1 MTIHTPAQK
10 PQLRKLLR
18 NLRKSLPSSDAQKKG
33 RLIFER
39 LQTFPL
45 FQNAN
50 TIVTY
55 AADENEVQTEAIWQA
70 AIRQSKAV
78 YYPHITPDRTNLDF
92 VRRFPNDQ
100 LIPGAF
106 GILIPPGND
115 VLETGQGR
123 DTIVLTPGVGFDMD
137 GHRLGRGK
145 GYYDRAFGGVLAG
158 AVRVAL
164 AYELQIVPA
173 IPSGPQDER
182 VDWIVTERQLIDCQS
197 KETSKTAL

>member
-1 MTIHTPAQK
+1 MDK
-10 PQLRKLLR
+10 DKKQLRSLLR
-18 NLRKSLPSSDAQKKG
+18 KQRRELSPIDVREKS

-50 TIVTY
+50 TIVSY

-70 AIRQSKAV
+70 AIKQNKTV
-78 YYPHITPDRTNLDF
+78 YYPRITPNRTHLDF
-92 VRRFPNDQ
+92 IRRYPNDQ
-100 LIPGAF
+100 LIPGAL
-106 GILIPPGND
+106 GILIPPGNKI
-115 VLETGQGR
+115 LEAGQGR
-123 DTIVLTPGVGFDMD
+123 DTVVLTPGVGFDMS

-164 AYELQIVPA
+164 AYEVQVVPA
-173 IPSGPQDER
+173 IPSGPQDGC
-182 VDWIVTERQLIDCQS
+182 VDWIVTERRLIECRS
-197 KETSKTAL
+197 KETVKTTL

>member
-1 MTIHTPAQK
+1 MTTTLPARK

-18 NLRKSLPSSDAQKKG
+18 NLRKGLTSSDVHEKS

-39 LQTFPL
+39 LRTFPL

-50 TIVTY
+50 TIVIY

-70 AIRQSKAV
+70 AIKQNKAV
-78 YYPHITPDRTNLDF
+78 YYPRITADRTNLDF
-92 VRRFPNDQ
+92 VRRFPNDR
-100 LIPGAF
+100 LIPGTF
-106 GILIPPGND
+106 GILIPPGNEI
-115 VLETGQGR
+115 LEAGQGR
-123 DTIVLTPGVGFDMD
+123 DTVVLTPGVGFDTD

-173 IPSGPQDER
+173 IPRGPQDER
-182 VDWIVTERQLIDCQS
+182 VDWIVTERRLIECSS
-197 KETSKTAL
+197 KETSKTAV